1 MARYIAIPR
10 NDLSR
15 SVLSLATARF
25 DKEARA
31 SQIDRLRR
39 ARTDEG
45 HPSRVPGKGSVRE
58 PKIERSLE
66 LPLTGI
72 HLIDTVTAHLELLS
86 EALPDHEIVEDEPLP
101 LIDPTR
107 EDEHEDESELD
118 LWHLDAIGLT
128 ATRAEGFGNKGTGV
142 GVAVLDTGI
151 AEVLEILG
159 RVKASY
165 SLDPTGGW
173 TRVHTHDTNGH
184 GTHVAG
190 LVAGSRVGVAPGV
203 DLTNVIMI
211 PNGKGMLSDFVSAL
225 EFVAGNPEI
234 SILNMS
240 AGIPG
245 YRPGMRSAVEAVMR
259 TGVLAVIAIGNE
271 GRNTSRSP
279 GNYRDVLSVGAW
291 TKDNRVAGFSGG
303 GTMVVDQQSYV
314 IPDLVA
320 PGNKVMSCVMGG
332 RYESW
337 SGTSMA
343 TPVVSGLAALIIE
356 RYPTITGADL
366 QDELLGAARK
376 LPGVPLTRQGEGL
389 AQLPAGIR
397 RPRRP

>member
-1 MARYIAIPR
+1 MPRFIAVPI
-10 NDLSR
+10 NDVSR
-15 SVLSLATARF
+15 SVLSLAAVRF
-25 DKEARA
+25 DKEART
-31 SQIDRLRR
+31 SQINRLRR
-39 ARTDEG
+39 ARTDEARR
-45 HPSRVPGKGSVRE
+45 SKVPGKGSVGGAM
-58 PKIERSLE
+58 IDRSFE
-66 LPLTGI
+66 LALTGI
-72 HLIDTVTAHLELLS
+72 HLIDTDTAHLERLS
-86 EALPDHEIVEDEPLP
+86 EALPDHEIVEDEPLS

-107 EDEHEDESELD
+107 DEHKDESELD

-128 ATRAEGFGNKGTGV
+128 AARAAGFRNKGTGV

-151 AEVLEILG
+151 AEVPEIGG
-159 RVKASY
+159 RVKGSY
-165 SLDPTGGW
+165 RLDPTGSW
-173 TRVHTHDTNGH
+173 TSVPTHDTEGH

-203 DLTNVIMI
+203 KLTNVIMI
-211 PNGKGMLSDFVSAL
+211 PKGRGMLSDFVSAL

-259 TGVLAVIAIGNE
+259 TGVLPVIAIGND

-279 GNYRDVLSVGAW
+279 GNYREVLSVGAS
-291 TKDNRVAGFSGG
+291 TKDDWVASFSGG
-303 GTMVVDQQSYV
+303 GTMVVDHQSYA

-320 PGNKVMSCVMGG
+320 PGDKVTSCVMGG
-332 RYESW
+332 GYESW

-343 TPVVSGLAALIIE
+343 TAVVSGLAALIIE

-366 QDELLGAARK
+366 QDELLRAARK
-376 LPGVPLTRQGEGL
+376 LPGVAVTRQGEGL

-397 RPRRP
+397 RP

>member
-1 MARYIAIPR
+1 MQL
-10 NDLSR
+10 NL
-15 SVLSLATARF
+15 
-25 DKEARA
+25 
-31 SQIDRLRR
+31 LR
-39 ARTDEG
+39 
-45 HPSRVPGKGSVRE
+45 HPPT
-58 PKIERSLE
+58 
-66 LPLTGI
+66 LP
-72 HLIDTVTAHLELLS
+72 V
-86 EALPDHEIVEDEPLP
+86 P

-107 EDEHEDESELD
+107 EDEHDDESDLD

-151 AEVLEILG
+151 AEVPEIRG

-245 YRPGMRSAVEAVMR
+245 YRPGMRSAVEAKDG
-259 TGVLAVIAIGNE
+259 TPAAVPETIAMCCRWG
-271 GRNTSRSP
+271 
-279 GNYRDVLSVGAW
+279 
-291 TKDNRVAGFSGG
+291 
-303 GTMVVDQQSYV
+303 
-314 IPDLVA
+314 
-320 PGNKVMSCVMGG
+320 
-332 RYESW
+332 
-337 SGTSMA
+337 
-343 TPVVSGLAALIIE
+343 
-356 RYPTITGADL
+356 
-366 QDELLGAARK
+366 
-376 LPGVPLTRQGEGL
+376 
-389 AQLPAGIR
+389 R
-397 RPRRP
+397 RPRTTGSPVSPVGVQWLSTTRAT